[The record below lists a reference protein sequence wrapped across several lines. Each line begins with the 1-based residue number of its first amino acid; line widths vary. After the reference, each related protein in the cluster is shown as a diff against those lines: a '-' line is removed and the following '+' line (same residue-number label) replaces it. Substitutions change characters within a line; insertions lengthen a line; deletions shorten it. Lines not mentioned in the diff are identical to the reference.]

1 MIDWADENNSAWS
14 RAQRSFQSPNGSH
27 FSPLFTGRK
36 TSRSVVKIKSGRT
49 GNSKS
54 VRPDSSRSTER
65 PVLIEKRTPPLCKSR
80 INCMQRPS
88 RAGSL
93 TRETRVLSKSMLRS
107 RMFIVAGPAF
117 GGQLLQHKCRELI
130 LRADGRTCATQL
142 IVSIGCLGVE
152 RADLTIDSIARR
164 SKSKTERKRKNFDE
178 IGLRAGDGATRE
190 KSADCHP
197 DRRPEKAA
205 RRRRFHL
212 QSADRGERIVSQGSN
227 SHCAK
232 HRKIR
237 RNGIA
242 REAAGIRNSTLAGRL
257 RNKERKTAR
266 EFCKIAE
273 TRSLSALANDKGHII
288 K

>member
-1 MIDWADENNSAWS
+1 ISWALVFRVTKSTTSAMIDWADENNSAWS

-27 FSPLFTGRK
+27 FSPLFPGRK

-93 TRETRVLSKSMLRS
+93 TRETRVPSKSMLRS
-107 RMFIVAGPAF
+107 RMFIV
-117 GGQLLQHKCRELI
+117 
-130 LRADGRTCATQL
+130 
-142 IVSIGCLGVE
+142 
-152 RADLTIDSIARR
+152 DLTIDSIARR

-205 RRRRFHL
+205 RRRRFNL

-227 SHCAK
+227 SRCAK
-232 HRKIR
+232 RRKIR

-257 RNKERKTAR
+257 RGEERKAAR
-266 EFCKIAE
+266 EFCDAE
-273 TRSLSALANDKGHII
+273 VINFANTAASLSSLKQFRCRR
-288 K
+288 

>member
-27 FSPLFTGRK
+27 FSPLFPGRK

-65 PVLIEKRTPPLCKSR
+65 PVLIEKRTPPFCKSR

-93 TRETRVLSKSMLRS
+93 TRETRVPSKSMLRS

-117 GGQLLQHKCRELI
+117 GRQLLQHKCRELI
-130 LRADGRTCATQL
+130 LSANGRSWATQL

-152 RADLTIDSIARR
+152 RVDLTIDSIARR
-164 SKSKTERKRKNFDE
+164 SKSKTERKERISMKSAYELAMERLAKNQPIVTLTDDQKKKLADVDSTFKARIAEKELFLKDQIRAEQSAGKFEEMESLDNQLASE
-178 IGLRAGDGATRE
+178 IRRFQEDCEAKKEKLRA
-190 KSADCHP
+190 S
-197 DRRPEKAA
+197 
-205 RRRRFHL
+205 FHT
-212 QSADRGERIVSQGSN
+212 Q
-227 SHCAK
+227 K
-232 HRKIR
+232 
-237 RNGIA
+237 
-242 REAAGIRNSTLAGRL
+242 
-257 RNKERKTAR
+257 
-266 EFCKIAE
+266 
-273 TRSLSALANDKGHII
+273 
-288 K
+288 